1 MNYKQSQTSNGTVKN
16 SNYMM
21 QLLRGIQTLIFFA
34 THGDGRLKKL
44 IKVNLIK
51 IFFRNALDY

>member
-1 MNYKQSQTSNGTVKN
+1 ME
-16 SNYMM
+16 
-21 QLLRGIQTLIFFA
+21 QLRTITIYDAVAAWNPNPNIFA